1 MVQLSPEGKVL
12 SCVVHDLEGSI
23 VHNGK
28 KTVSKPGHI
37 AIFSSTFLKT
47 VVSILASKQCLLS
60 TAVIMSKF
68 QSSMAQAHATSSIHG
83 ERHEVSFGTEIVML
97 CRAS

>member
-1 MVQLSPEGKVL
+1 MHVSQGVQGLHAKGRAHCDLKPQNIMVQLSPEGKVL

-47 VVSILASKQCLLS
+47 VVSITASRQ
-60 TAVIMSKF
+60 
-68 QSSMAQAHATSSIHG
+68 
-83 ERHEVSFGTEIVML
+83 
-97 CRAS
+97 